1 MAFAGK
7 REVIV
12 RKAYCDLCKCEGEI
26 EEFVD
31 VTMIETQ
38 SGKLYAPSL
47 EVCRLCANALK
58 GKIQEMKS

>member
-1 MAFAGK
+1 M
-7 REVIV
+7 